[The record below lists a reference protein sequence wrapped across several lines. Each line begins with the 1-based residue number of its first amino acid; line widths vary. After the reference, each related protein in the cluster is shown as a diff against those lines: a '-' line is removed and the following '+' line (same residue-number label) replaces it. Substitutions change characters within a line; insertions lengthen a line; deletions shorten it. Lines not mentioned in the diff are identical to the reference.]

1 MQPLSDET
9 KRRKEESGGALRLRR
24 AGTVPEAAG
33 DMRKRLILALADTVD
48 TDYADRSY
56 PSLGPEKMT
65 RPVSTDSRP
74 PVLRMRGGASVS
86 VQEAVAALVSGTT
99 PPLPVVPA
107 AVPAGRLMMNQK
119 VEPPSGKSLADA
131 TAGPVAAGAP
141 LSMRRK
147 LEVRAGTPPPAPPES
162 GTAFGSSQNV
172 ATRAPLIPLPIDA
185 ALGGKPSM
193 MSIPEPG
200 PAARK
205 AEVKAVGRPKK
216 SSPIGLGA
224 VLVSLLLVLFLA
236 GVFWMQRGGETVEKQ
251 AESGVSSGGKAVA
264 AEAGPG
270 AGRDAAETAR
280 VAVVNAEPA
289 VEIGRL
295 ATVPVS
301 VAWEMADTGWA
312 GSNVVVETIQSAPVG
327 PAAPVAEARPEVM
340 PARVPANAAPVTAP
354 VEVAEPRRPAA
365 SNAFQVFVE
374 SLRVTGV
381 LQQTPV
387 RAIIDGSTVFA
398 GDVLE
403 PAQGIRLIGAD
414 FEQRQLIFEDKT
426 RAQVKTFY

>member
-1 MQPLSDET
+1 
-9 KRRKEESGGALRLRR
+9 
-24 AGTVPEAAG
+24 
-33 DMRKRLILALADTVD
+33 
-48 TDYADRSY
+48 
-56 PSLGPEKMT
+56 
-65 RPVSTDSRP
+65 
-74 PVLRMRGGASVS
+74 
-86 VQEAVAALVSGTT
+86 
-99 PPLPVVPA
+99 
-107 AVPAGRLMMNQK
+107 
-119 VEPPSGKSLADA
+119 
-131 TAGPVAAGAP
+131 
-141 LSMRRK
+141 
-147 LEVRAGTPPPAPPES
+147 
-162 GTAFGSSQNV
+162 
-172 ATRAPLIPLPIDA
+172 
-185 ALGGKPSM
+185 
-193 MSIPEPG
+193 
-200 PAARK
+200 
-205 AEVKAVGRPKK
+205 
-216 SSPIGLGA
+216 
-224 VLVSLLLVLFLA
+224 
-236 GVFWMQRGGETVEKQ
+236 
-251 AESGVSSGGKAVA
+251 
-264 AEAGPG
+264 
-270 AGRDAAETAR
+270 